1 MSVRVRFAPSPT
13 GHLHIGSA
21 RTAVFNWLYARHAKG
36 KFLLRIEDTDKERSK
51 KEFTEAI
58 LEGLK
63 WLGIDWDEEPIYQ
76 SSRLAVYKETAE
88 KLVAEGKAYYCSCTP
103 EELEEMREQALKT
116 KAKPKYDGRCREKK
130 EHPKGRP
137 LVIRFKSNSDGITV
151 VEDII
156 QGRVV
161 FDNSELDDL
170 IILRSDGTPTYN
182 FSAVIDDHYMGITH
196 IIRGNDHLNNTPR
209 QIQIYQALGYP
220 IPVFAHH
227 PLILGEDR
235 AKLSKRHGATGLI
248 EFREQGYLPE
258 ALINFLVRIGWSYG
272 DKEVFSIPE
281 LIELFEIKDLN
292 RSPGVWN
299 QEKLLWLNGYYLR
312 NKSLEELSG
321 LVLPYFLKKGYPA
334 KKDDY
339 KSLVKSIKGIVGST
353 FYKACSIAV
362 KDIYGVSIEPPT
374 EEALA
379 EASKLVN
386 EAYKEKGWVSKV
398 FRKSL
403 IDKALWD
410 PYWDI
415 CGESF
420 DPELFRRVLRINPL
434 LFGFSS
440 EAKDHNG
447 NSPYVFERQL
457 NLKVGTFED
466 YMDLVDKT
474 LEEAKRRGDIALKS
488 ALAYDRPLLFD
499 EVEKSKA
506 KRVFD
511 KKGVGVTPKESK
523 LFGDYVFHH
532 VLEKAVKLN
541 FPVQFH
547 TGLAL
552 IEGSSPMNVVN
563 LIRKYSGVNFM
574 LFHGGYPW
582 IRETA
587 AIALSFPNVY
597 LDLCW
602 LPAISPSACRLLLRE
617 VIELGLSS
625 RVTWGGDCWAPE
637 GTYGALKVFKSLL
650 SEVLQEMANK
660 KYLRT
665 DEALEIA
672 FRILNG
678 NAARIFSL

>member
-339 KSLVKSIKGIVGST
+339 LLAIIKDYQVRAKTLMDFPEMAG
-353 FYKACSIAV
+353 FYYLEQVEYEPGAKA
-362 KDIYGVSIEPPT
+362 KF
-374 EEALA
+374 L
-379 EASKLVN
+379 N
-386 EAYKEKGWVSKV
+386 
-398 FRKSL
+398 
-403 IDKALWD
+403 
-410 PYWDI
+410 
-415 CGESF
+415 
-420 DPELFRRVLRINPL
+420 
-434 LFGFSS
+434 S
-440 EAKDHNG
+440 E
-447 NSPYVFERQL
+447 
-457 NLKVGTFED
+457 NLKILQGLEDKIQKLEKFE
-466 YMDLVDKT
+466 
-474 LEEAKRRGDIALKS
+474 
-488 ALAYDRPLLFD
+488 
-499 EVEKSKA
+499 
-506 KRVFD
+506 
-511 KKGVGVTPKESK
+511 KES
-523 LFGDYVFHH
+523 
-532 VLEKAVKLN
+532 LEKA
-541 FPVQFH
+541 FQEFISE
-547 TGLAL
+547 TGLKMKEIAQPVRVAL
-552 IEGSSPMNVVN
+552 TGGTVSPGIMELMV
-563 LIRKYSGVNFM
+563 
-574 LFHGGYPW
+574 
-582 IRETA
+582 
-587 AIALSFPNVY
+587 ALGKERVLKR
-597 LDLCW
+597 LD
-602 LPAISPSACRLLLRE
+602 S
-617 VIELGLSS
+617 
-625 RVTWGGDCWAPE
+625 
-637 GTYGALKVFKSLL
+637 ALKL
-650 SEVLQEMANK
+650 SA
-660 KYLRT
+660 
-665 DEALEIA
+665 
-672 FRILNG
+672 
-678 NAARIFSL
+678 